1 MSQLRNLQMQINPH
15 FLGNCFNAVYNAS
28 LTGDFEQVLALT
40 TYLNRYFRFMA
51 QVENDF
57 VLLEEE
63 LRFTDDFLSIQ
74 KLRFG
79 DAFSYTISVP
89 AFLRQARI
97 PPSVIKSFAENAV
110 KYARNMSREA
120 KIDIRASMQNREGET
135 YLWLEV
141 LDNGPG
147 FSDEVLQVLRQ
158 KAQPFFDGRVHIGIA
173 NVRQR
178 LELLYAGKAEVHL
191 ENRPDG
197 GTHVSVIL
205 PLNYGTEQP
214 EKEETL

>member
-120 KIDIRASMQNREGET
+120 KIDIRASMRNREGET
-135 YLWLEV
+135 
-141 LDNGPG
+141 
-147 FSDEVLQVLRQ
+147 
-158 KAQPFFDGRVHIGIA
+158 
-173 NVRQR
+173 
-178 LELLYAGKAEVHL
+178 
-191 ENRPDG
+191 
-197 GTHVSVIL
+197 
-205 PLNYGTEQP
+205 
-214 EKEETL
+214 